1 MKWDFPVKP
10 SAAKKF
16 SLAMPR
22 REKVCCK
29 ATKTASRAAKLAASS
44 QNDTSDIFTRYCQS
58 QLGREP
64 VREHRF
70 HPIRKWRFD
79 YAFPELKIAIE
90 CDGGVW
96 TGGRHNRPTGY
107 LKDMEKF
114 NAAAELGWVVLKFTP
129 QQLMTSATIDIIR
142 STIAQRSNN

>member
-1 MKWDFPVKP
+1 MKWSFPVNP
-10 SAAKKF
+10 SAEQKI
-16 SLAMPR
+16 AMPR
-22 REKVCCK
+22 CKKVCCK

-44 QNDTSDIFTRYCQS
+44 QNDTSDMFTLFCQS
-58 QLGREP
+58 QFGREP

-114 NAAAELGWVVLKFTP
+114 NTAAEMGWVVLKFTP